1 MSLHS
6 SIAGAKPK
14 NLQYFKRKEY
24 DELRKNLKN
33 KFENIK
39 TTAFDSRRSTDL
51 ATEKVKEVFG
61 LASKTTKY
69 ATTKAE
75 YVEMRQ
81 ETYEKLFN
89 ELDKHYATLWEMI
102 AEDFKYDSRL
112 FILANQGA
120 MIERGKLILKNE
132 KRKRQKQDH
141 ELDKINQRASKVTRK
156 LQDVQD
162 ERVQT
167 EHNIESLKTELR
179 IMQWVNV
186 EGVDAET
193 GEWETEIDEGKM
205 GIDEGKIGIDEGKM
219 GINEGKME
227 INDGQTDVNEGKT
240 DVSEDETVY

>member
-6 SIAGAKPK
+6 SMAGAKTK

-24 DELRKNLKN
+24 DELHKNLEN

-51 ATEKVKEVFG
+51 VTEKVKEVFG

-69 ATTKAE
+69 ATTEAE

-102 AEDFKYDSRL
+102 AEDFEYNSRL

-120 MIERGKLILKNE
+120 MIERGKLILKDE
-132 KRKRQKQDH
+132 KRKRQKQDD
-141 ELDKINQRASKVTRK
+141 ELDKINQRASKVAKK

-167 EHNIESLKTELR
+167 GHNIENLKTELR
-179 IMQWVNV
+179 IMQWLNV
-186 EGVDAET
+186 EGEDAET
-193 GEWETEIDEGKM
+193 GEWETEIDEGEM
-205 GIDEGKIGIDEGKM
+205 GIDEGK
-219 GINEGKME
+219 ME
-227 INDGQTDVNEGKT
+227 MNNGQTDVNEGKT
-240 DVSEDETVY
+240 DVSEGETVY